1 MFDCLKVGSFFKL
14 KVDLKK
20 KNLRHYKNKMKMNST
35 FIMFIP

>member
-20 KNLRHYKNKMKMNST
+20 KLRHYKNKMKMNST